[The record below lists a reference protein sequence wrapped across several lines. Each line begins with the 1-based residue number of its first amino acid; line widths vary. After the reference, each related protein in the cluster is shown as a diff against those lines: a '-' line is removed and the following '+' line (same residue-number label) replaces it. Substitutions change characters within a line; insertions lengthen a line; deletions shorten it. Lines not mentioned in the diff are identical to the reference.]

1 MPKKLLI
8 IGAGASGVFAAIH
21 ASMNDPSLKVT
32 ILEKSSK
39 ILSKVKVSG
48 GGRCNVTHACF
59 NIGEMSRNYPR
70 GMNFVKKTFH
80 QFFTKDTIQWFA
92 DRGVELKTEADG
104 RMFPVTDSSQT
115 IIDCLVREMNR
126 HGIELLM
133 NADVKELSNYGNGFA
148 CKLADGREMKADYVC
163 VACGGFPKSSMFE
176 WLRKTGHSIEEP
188 VPSLFTFNLPSH
200 PITKLMGI
208 SVEDAFVKIRKT
220 NLESRGPLLITHWGL
235 SGPVVLRLSAWGA
248 RQLAAEQWNFSIQVN
263 WVPEFNEQR
272 LKERLLH
279 LRRDEAKAR
288 VSARNFFGLP
298 QRLWEFLVDA
308 SGIMETTRWAEL
320 KAKETNKLI
329 ENLINSQFDVK
340 GKTTFK
346 EEFVTAGGI
355 KLSEIDPQT
364 MMSRKVPNLYFAGE
378 IMDVDGITGGF
389 NFQHAWTSGYIA
401 GTNIG
406 RHHLS
411 S

>member
-1 MPKKLLI
+1 
-8 IGAGASGVFAAIH
+8 
-21 ASMNDPSLKVT
+21 
-32 ILEKSSK
+32 
-39 ILSKVKVSG
+39 
-48 GGRCNVTHACF
+48 
-59 NIGEMSRNYPR
+59 
-70 GMNFVKKTFH
+70 
-80 QFFTKDTIQWFA
+80 
-92 DRGVELKTEADG
+92 
-104 RMFPVTDSSQT
+104 
-115 IIDCLVREMNR
+115 
-126 HGIELLM
+126 
-133 NADVKELSNYGNGFA
+133 
-148 CKLADGREMKADYVC
+148 
-163 VACGGFPKSSMFE
+163 
-176 WLRKTGHSIEEP
+176 
-188 VPSLFTFNLPSH
+188 
-200 PITKLMGI
+200 I
-208 SVEDAFVKIRKT
+208 SVDDAFVKIRKT

-235 SGPVVLRLSAWGA
+235 SGPGILRLSAWGA
-248 RQLAAEQWNFSIQVN
+248 RQLAAEQWNFSTQVN

-308 SGIMETTRWAEL
+308 SGIVETTRWAEL
-320 KAKETNKLI
+320 KAKESNKLI

>member
-21 ASMNDPSLKVT
+21 ASMNDSSLKVT

-59 NIGEMSRNYPR
+59 DIGEMSRNYPR

-92 DRGVELKTEADG
+92 DRGIELKTEADG

-115 IIDCLVREMNR
+115 IIDCLVKEMNR

-133 NADVKELSNYGNGFA
+133 NADVKELNNNEKGFS

-163 VACGGFPKSSMFE
+163 VACGGFPKASMFE

-220 NLESRGPLLITHWGL
+220 NLESRGPLLFTHWGL

-288 VSARNFFGLP
+288 VSARNFLGLP

-329 ENLINSQFDVK
+329 ENLINSQYDVK

-389 NFQHAWTSGYIA
+389 
-401 GTNIG
+401 
-406 RHHLS
+406 
-411 S
+411 